1 MLLCYRNLQQALSD
15 KGLQIAPE
23 KVQTQDPYNYLGF
36 RLADQAVFPQKIII
50 CRDMAKCGHS
60 KIHFSSC
67 TLRLLYKIAKEQ
79 ARMIVK
85 QCSDCLTLS
94 QVPCL
99 VVNS

>member
-1 MLLCYRNLQQALSD
+1 M
-15 KGLQIAPE
+15 
-23 KVQTQDPYNYLGF
+23 QTQDPYNYLGF